1 MSLTFDLT
9 LQHQFSP
16 VFALDVR
23 LSTSAMTVGIT
34 GPSGSGKSS
43 ILHAIAGLMQPE
55 VFQAALLGQQ
65 LEQLSPADRRVG
77 IVLQSPHLFPHLDVE
92 QNLRFGA
99 HRASGRIDSAQ
110 VIDMLELSHLT
121 ARRVRHLSGGEQ
133 QRVALGRALLSEPDL
148 LLLDEPFSALDPDRR
163 GRITSHLRDLLKH
176 QNMPLL
182 LVSHDDTTLGG
193 LCEETHHIL
202 DGSVV

>member
-16 VFALDVR
+16 VFALDAR

-99 HRASGRIDSAQ
+99 DRATGRIDSAQ

-163 GRITSHLRDLLKH
+163 GRITSHLRELLKD

-182 LVSHDDTTLGG
+182 LVSHDDTTLGD
-193 LCEETHHIL
+193 LCEETHHML